1 MKFKTLEPGMELYKK
16 HSDDAGYDLKSR
28 VNVIVFPGRTEKIP
42 SGVAVAIPQGYAGLI
57 RARSSSTIRGI
68 DIHGTID
75 SGYRGE
81 VYLLTNNLTDCPIEI
96 KAGERI
102 AQLVV
107 VPCLIEPI
115 EQVDEL
121 PDSPRG
127 ADGFGSTGR

>member
-1 MKFKTLEPGMELYKK
+1 MKFKTLGPGMELYKK

>member
-57 RARSSSTIRGI
+57 RARSSSTIRGL

-75 SGYRGE
+75 SGYHGE
-81 VYLLTNNLTDCPIEI
+81 VYLLTNNLTDCPINI

>member
-57 RARSSSTIRGI
+57 RARSSSTIRGL

-75 SGYRGE
+75 SGYHGE
-81 VYLLTNNLTDCPIEI
+81 VYLLTNNLTDCPINI

-115 EQVDEL
+115 GQVDEL